1 MNIEGA
7 LMEGQLRKHTRRF
20 ERVIV
25 VALML
30 MMAVVVLLSTIELG
44 RDIIEDIA
52 APPTLLIDI
61 NNLLEI
67 FGLFLLIMIGIELL
81 ETIKSF
87 VLDNV
92 FRVEVV
98 LLVAIIAIARKV
110 IILDINNLPS
120 LTLLGIA
127 AIIIALTAG
136 YYLVRRTHK
145 ETQCNL

>member
-1 MNIEGA
+1 
-7 LMEGQLRKHTRRF
+7 MEGQLRKYTKSF
-20 ERVIV
+20 ERVIIF
-25 VALML
+25 ALML
-30 MMAVVVLLSTIELG
+30 MMAVVVLLATIELG
-44 RDIIEDIA
+44 RDIVKDIA
-52 APPTLLIDI
+52 APPPLLIDI
-61 NNLLEI
+61 NDLLEI

-92 FRVEVV
+92 FRGEGV
-98 LLVAIIAIARKV
+98 LLVAIIAISRKV
-110 IILDINNLPS
+110 NILDINSLPS

>member
-1 MNIEGA
+1 
-7 LMEGQLRKHTRRF
+7 MEGQLRKYTKSF
-20 ERVIV
+20 ERVIIF
-25 VALML
+25 ALML
-30 MMAVVVLLSTIELG
+30 MMAVVVLLATIELG
-44 RDIIEDIA
+44 RDIVKDIA
-52 APPTLLIDI
+52 APPPLLIDI
-61 NNLLEI
+61 NDLLEI

-92 FRVEVV
+92 FRGEVV
-98 LLVAIIAIARKV
+98 LLVAIIAISRKV

>member
-1 MNIEGA
+1 
-7 LMEGQLRKHTRRF
+7 
-20 ERVIV
+20 
-25 VALML
+25 ML

-44 RDIIEDIA
+44 RDIIKDIA
-52 APPTLLIDI
+52 TPPTLLIDI

-98 LLVAIIAIARKV
+98 LLVAIIAISRKV